1 MKIFAMS
8 ILFVL
13 ALIEYFLALFRKIS
27 VGRYKNGNVLTAG
40 RFMIR

>member
-1 MKIFAMS
+1 MHNIF
-8 ILFVL
+8 LN
-13 ALIEYFLALFRKIS
+13 EYFSALLEKIS

>member
-1 MKIFAMS
+1 M
-8 ILFVL
+8 
-13 ALIEYFLALFRKIS
+13 KIS